1 MFDAK
6 RRCAPSWENVSAE
19 ENRRTA
25 KNCSNSGSCF
35 VFVTATAR
43 TLQFTTVER
52 TLPWAWYADPDV
64 LRREGARVF
73 ARSWQYVGHSGQ
85 VAEDGSFF
93 ASVAG
98 QIPVVVTRARDGDLR
113 AFVNVCRHRGHVV
126 ASGSGQR
133 ETLQCPYHAWTYGL
147 DGTLRAAPR
156 SDREPGF
163 ELGELSLQAIPVDS
177 WGPFVFVN
185 PDAGA
190 APLAEALGDVPARLA
205 EIIDVD
211 ALEFRFRTEFEL
223 EANWKIACE
232 NFLECY
238 HCAVAHPGFTA
249 AVDVSPDAYRLEA
262 HGLVSSQV
270 GPLRRNGNDD
280 SFLAGGDV
288 PRSQF
293 HFLWPNFGINVFPGR
308 PNLSCGPIL
317 PLGPEK
323 TARFLDYFFAPDA
336 DQAWIDELMAFD
348 NQIGREDTALVEGV
362 QRGVRSGVL
371 PEGRLLSESEQ
382 LVAHFQRLCAEALA
396 E

>member
-1 MFDAK
+1 
-6 RRCAPSWENVSAE
+6 
-19 ENRRTA
+19 
-25 KNCSNSGSCF
+25 
-35 VFVTATAR
+35 
-43 TLQFTTVER
+43 VER

-190 APLAEALGDVPARLA
+190 APLVEALGDVPARLA

-249 AVDVSPDAYRLEA
+249 AVDVSQDSYQLEA
-262 HGLVSSQV
+262 EGLTSSQL
-270 GPLRRNGNDD
+270 GPLRQNGD

>member
-1 MFDAK
+1 MEK
-6 RRCAPSWENVSAE
+6 
-19 ENRRTA
+19 
-25 KNCSNSGSCF
+25 
-35 VFVTATAR
+35 
-43 TLQFTTVER
+43 
-52 TLPWAWYADPDV
+52 TLPWAWYADPGV
-64 LRREGARVF
+64 LRREGERIF
-73 ARSWQYVGHSGQ
+73 ARAWQYVGHTGQ
-85 VAEDGSFF
+85 VEEDGSYF

-98 QIPVVVTRARDGDLR
+98 QIPVVVTRARDGLLR

-126 ASGSGQR
+126 ASGAGAR

-147 DGTLRAAPR
+147 DGALRAAPR
-156 SDREPGF
+156 SNREPGF
-163 ELGELSLQAIPVDS
+163 EFGELGLQSIRVDT

-185 PDAGA
+185 PDRDAE
-190 APLAEALGDVPARLA
+190 PLADALGDVPTRLA

-211 ALEFRFRTEFEL
+211 ALRFRFRTEFEL

-249 AVDVSPDAYRLEA
+249 AVDVSPDSYQLEA

-270 GPLRRNGNDD
+270 GPLRQNGD
-280 SFLAGGDV
+280 SFLAGGEV
-288 PRSQF
+288 ARSQF
-293 HFLWPNFGINVFPGR
+293 HFLWPNFGINVFPGQ

-317 PLGPEK
+317 PLGPER

-336 DQAWIDELMAFD
+336 DQAWIDELIAFD
-348 NQIGREDTALVEGV
+348 DQIGKEDRALVEGV

-382 LVAHFQRLCAEALA
+382 LVAHFQGLCAQALDG
-396 E
+396 